1 MSQDQLENG
10 DVEFSY
16 QTPEQEKERRLQA
29 MRERF
34 SDAMP
39 ITAYK
44 PDRPHS
50 WRWIFLSLAATAAA
64 MYFFMQTQDG
74 QNLIGK
80 LPFQKPDDS
89 IDAIHRPA
97 IISKNMTL
105 AEVKEIY
112 WSEVYTPSTE
122 CRQAK
127 TSLKTLE
134 CRNQTENARRQFE
147 RQWANKLA
155 TGWIPRE
162 LK

>member
-1 MSQDQLENG
+1 MSIDERDYMTERNPYHLSEG
-10 DVEFSY
+10 
-16 QTPEQEKERRLQA
+16 EKERRLKA

-34 SDAMP
+34 NDAVP

-44 PDRPHS
+44 PERPHS
-50 WRWIFLSLAATAAA
+50 WRWIFLFLAATAAA

-89 IDAIHRPA
+89 IEAIHRPA
-97 IISKNMTL
+97 TISKNMTL

-112 WSEVYTPSTE
+112 WSEVYTPSAE

-127 TSLKTLE
+127 MSLKALE
-134 CRNQTENARRQFE
+134 CRKQTENARRQFE